1 MTIWSGSSPGFPKLY
16 NNEGHRDNEWA
27 CWRCCYGQICVPQ
40 NSYAAALALVWWC
53 FLEVGPL
60 GDNHGFMKSWG
71 WMKPRSD
78 GIGALR
84 RRDSSRL
91 SLILSAMWEH
101 RENTA
106 VYQPKREPHQKAILL
121 TPWSRTYSCQNC
133 EKVDFYRLKYFC
145 LGRLRQMLWFLRHIP
160 KAVWVGGRT
169 CASLSMVFGQLA

>member
-1 MTIWSGSSPGFPKLY
+1 MWSVSSPGFPKLY

-60 GDNHGFMKSWG
+60 GDNYGFMKSWG

-84 RRDSSRL
+84 RRDSSGL
-91 SLILSAMWEH
+91 SLILSLGHVRTQRECSHLPTKKRASPEGNPADTLISDLQLPELWE
-101 RENTA
+101 
-106 VYQPKREPHQKAILL
+106 
-121 TPWSRTYSCQNC
+121 SRFLSF
-133 EKVDFYRLKYFC
+133 KV
-145 LGRLRQMLWFLRHIP
+145 FL
-160 KAVWVGGRT
+160 
-169 CASLSMVFGQLA
+169 FGQTETHALTFKTYFQSCLSRW